1 MSPAVP
7 EAAVRHL
14 GGRSYELRF
23 DQVDVD
29 AAHAYLRTA
38 YWSEGVPREIVERA
52 VRHSLCLALWCDG
65 AQVGLA
71 RVVTDRATFAYLCD
85 VYVLEAHRRQG
96 LADWM
101 IQSLQQH
108 PDLQGLR
115 RQLLFTRDMH
125 PLYRRHGY
133 EPLAAPERGMEIVR
147 PGLYL
152 AAQP

>member
-1 MSPAVP
+1 LSGVL
-7 EAAVRHL
+7 EREVN
-14 GGRSYELRF
+14 GRGYVLRF
-23 DQVDVD
+23 DEVDVD

-38 YWSEGVPREIVERA
+38 YWCEGIPRETVARA
-52 VRHSLCLALWCDG
+52 IRHSLCLALWCEG

-71 RVVTDRATFAYLCD
+71 RVITDRATFAYLCD

-101 IQSLQQH
+101 IETLRHH

-125 PLYRRHGY
+125 PLYSRHGY
-133 EPLAAPERGMEIVR
+133 VPLAAPERGMEIVR
-147 PGLYL
+147 HGLYL
-152 AAQP
+152 APQA

>member
-1 MSPAVP
+1 VP
-7 EAAVRHL
+7 EAVVRHL
-14 GGRSYELRF
+14 AGRCYELRF

-29 AAHAYLRTA
+29 AAH
-38 YWSEGVPREIVERA
+38 
-52 VRHSLCLALWCDG
+52 
-65 AQVGLA
+65 
-71 RVVTDRATFAYLCD
+71 AYLCD